1 MDSQPAPSCPIAR
14 LPTELLLQIVRIA
27 RDDHDADIQ
36 TYSTSWRPRSR
47 QNPVL
52 AFSHVC
58 RAWRQLAQTTGE
70 LWSSL
75 YLDGEIDGAASEAK
89 ALWWQHRA
97 AGGVAREGTEPAHDG
112 GIRSIFITR
121 AQDYATDDFAY
132 LCESLDLIQLV
143 RLRRAHISWMGGGP
157 PVDEH
162 RQLQSLFRFLL
173 SSASTLVSLSLHTPS
188 HLRILFSLPRF
199 GATFSALNDLEIRS
213 CKISSPA
220 SDAYLLPA
228 FLPRYSGETD
238 WAPLTSLRR
247 LVLVGPIWRLRFRGG
262 TVASPT
268 LSSADVPSLE
278 YAHLSSTTPPVH
290 WDILSHSTG
299 TLQHLALE
307 DHFDHPTLPN
317 PKITASFAN
326 LVSLKL
332 TRSAPLVTRLFDLA
346 IALPGGLAFD
356 NLIDLAL
363 PGARLQQK
371 YLDLFGAEFAP
382 HLRTLDLSDTTAAPV
397 QSTNGAFPTVLKL
410 LHLPALETLIA
421 YRVDWTSAALLFQ
434 TLEKGR
440 LPRLSTLGT
449 DLAFSPLEE
458 WKVRDRGIELVS
470 EEGDMED

>member
-1 MDSQPAPSCPIAR
+1 MTRQPAPRCPIAR

-58 RAWRQLAQTTGE
+58 RAWRQLAETTGE

-97 AGGVAREGTEPAHDG
+97 AGGVAREGTEPARDG

-132 LCESLDLIQLV
+132 LCESLDLVQLV

-162 RQLQSLFRFLL
+162 RQLQSFFRFLL
-173 SSASTLVSLSLHTPS
+173 SSAPTLTSLSLHTPS

-199 GATFSALNDLEIRS
+199 GATFSALTDLEVRS

-247 LVLVGPIWRLRFRGG
+247 LILVGPIWRLRFRDG

-268 LSSADVPSLE
+268 LSSADVPCLE
-278 YAHLSSTTPPVH
+278 YAHFSSTTPPVH
-290 WDILSHSTG
+290 WDILSHSNG
-299 TLQHLALE
+299 TLRHLALE

-317 PKITASFAN
+317 PDTAASFPN

-346 IALPGGLAFD
+346 VSLPGALAFE
-356 NLIDLAL
+356 NLIELAL

-371 YLDLFGAEFAP
+371 YLNLFGGDLAP
-382 HLRTLDLSDTTAAPV
+382 HLRTLDLSDTTAAPLHPL
-397 QSTNGAFPTVLKL
+397 NGDRPVSLNL
-410 LHLPALETLIA
+410 PHLPALETLLA
-421 YRVDWTSAALLFQ
+421 YRVDWTSPALI
-434 TLEKGR
+434 LETMENGH
-440 LPRLSTLGT
+440 LPRLSALGT
-449 DLAFSPLEE
+449 DLTFSLLGE
-458 WKVRDRGIELVS
+458 WKMRDRRIALVS
-470 EEGDMED
+470 EEGDVYD

>member
-1 MDSQPAPSCPIAR
+1 MDSQPALDCPIAR

-58 RAWRQLAQTTGE
+58 RAWRQLAETTGE

-97 AGGVAREGTEPAHDG
+97 AGGVAREKRELVHDG
-112 GIRSIFITR
+112 GISSIFITR
-121 AQDYATDDFAY
+121 AQDHATDDFAY

-162 RQLQSLFRFLL
+162 RQLQSFFRFLI

-199 GATFSALNDLEIRS
+199 GATFSVLTNLEIRS

-247 LVLVGPIWRLRFRGG
+247 LVLIGPIWRLRFRDG

-268 LSSADVPSLE
+268 LSSADVPFLE

-290 WDILSHSTG
+290 WDILSHSNG
-299 TLQHLALE
+299 TLRHLALE
-307 DHFDHPTLPN
+307 DHFDHPTLPS
-317 PKITASFAN
+317 PDIAASFAA

-346 IALPGGLAFD
+346 VNLPSGLVFD
-356 NLIDLAL
+356 NLTDLAL

-371 YLDLFGAEFAP
+371 YLNLFRGESAP
-382 HLRTLDLSDTTAAPV
+382 HLRALDLSDTIAAPV
-397 QSTNGAFPTVLKL
+397 PVSSGASATVLKL
-410 LHLPALETLIA
+410 PRLPSLETLLA
-421 YRVDWTSAALLFQ
+421 FRVDWTSSAILIE
-434 TLEKGR
+434 TMEGGR
-440 LPRLSTLGT
+440 LPRLSTFGT
-449 DLAFSPLEE
+449 DLAFSLLEE
-458 WKVRDRGIELVS
+458 WKVRDRGIELVR
-470 EEGDMED
+470 EEGDTED